1 MVVPRGFRGVAMS
14 DARSH
19 AITWH
24 HVFFHAR
31 AGLIVFLIA
40 AVALI
45 VPSQMK
51 DLLADLADFNGGD
64 LPLAVAFHVALIL
77 MAFFLWYWTRTV
89 LLAVFRIPD
98 TREARNVLAARA
110 ADGAATVHVFDW
122 LPRLLFLGCA
132 AIAAI
137 AAARSEKWVNAAI
150 AAAWGLA
157 LCWALTHRLDW
168 LGEARTRLP
177 PERARAR
184 GWLSRL
190 WRRLLDLID
199 CGPFARWLAAALLI
213 FASGLFALSAALA
226 FVPGAIAYMTFPARW
241 FPGASA
247 ALLLFGLSVGPLT
260 ALTYVFNRIEAR
272 IGLLG
277 VTLNWRHFPVLF
289 VLLALILF
297 GPLKMN
303 LHALRV
309 IDDPSAMNPAA
320 RVSMADYFRH
330 WVQTCAPG
338 NGPIRPVLVSV
349 SGGASRAGLWAA
361 RVLTLVDEEQANS
374 PDTSIFSVSSVSGG
388 SLGTAAY
395 LAMRAGAAD
404 GNAKPVCRLGPL
416 PAKAEADREQ
426 ALVEALRADAIGP
439 ALAGT
444 LLGDAPRALVGAAA
458 APIVYLHNKYSQ
470 SKWHFRGNDR
480 AEALERAFEENWQQH
495 GIDAMPAGA
504 AKPFGLDAPYLSLFY
519 KNGALRDYVPAWIA
533 NGTDQQK
540 GDRIVTAPF
549 KVNAEKFCT
558 NDGRWYADGTNC
570 KANATYFWYRFG
582 PFLSALD
589 ALSLLKAD
597 IPASTAV
604 DNTSRFPYLS
614 PSGELTPTRSTLAR
628 HSAQIIDGGYFENE
642 GLATSLEIAR
652 WLKTY
657 GPALVGRPVYPIL
670 VQATADADISAP
682 VAGSARST
690 EDQNAER
697 HITRC
702 GNARPENPGVGRGQ
716 PRSMQLL
723 VPVLGLSAVRG
734 GHTHVALKEAQQEF
748 CSLAGH
754 QAFFNFYLYNAQSFD
769 VPLNWVLSER
779 VGKFIWSRTEGALS
793 ACWNRAEEA
802 NLKETFASAPAD
814 WSPGKRREFVYACR
828 QGAVKPVAIPNLP
841 PPMTGP

>member
-1 MVVPRGFRGVAMS
+1 MS
-14 DARSH
+14 DERSH
-19 AITWH
+19 AVTWH

-64 LPLAVAFHVALIL
+64 LALAVAFHVALIL

-89 LLAVFRIPD
+89 LLAAFRIPD
-98 TREARNVLAARA
+98 TRGARDALAAQA

-122 LPRLLFLGCA
+122 LPRVLFLGCA

-137 AAARSEKWVNAAI
+137 AAARSEKYLNAAI

-157 LCWALTHRLDW
+157 LCWVLTNRLVW
-168 LGEARTRLP
+168 YGKGQTRLP

-184 GWLSRL
+184 GWLCRL

-213 FASGLFALSAALA
+213 FATGLFALSAALA
-226 FVPGAIAYMTFPARW
+226 FVPGAIGYMTFPARW

-272 IGLLG
+272 IGLFG
-277 VTLNWRHFPVLF
+277 VTLNWRHFPVLL
-289 VLLALILF
+289 VLLALILL

-309 IDDPSAMNPAA
+309 VDDPSAMKPAA
-320 RVSMADYFRH
+320 RVLLADYFKH

-338 NGPIRPVLVSV
+338 NGPVRPVLVSV

-361 RVLTLVDEEQANS
+361 RVLTMVDQDLAKS
-374 PDTSIFSVSSVSGG
+374 PDSSIFSVSSVSGG

-395 LAMRAGAAD
+395 LAMRAGAANSN
-404 GNAKPVCRLGPL
+404 GKPVCRLADL
-416 PAKAEADREQ
+416 PAQAEAAREQ

-444 LLGDAPRALVGAAA
+444 LLGDAPRALMGVVA
-458 APIVYLHNKYSQ
+458 APLSYLHNKLSP
-470 SKWHFRGNDR
+470 SAPWVFRGNDR

-495 GIDAMPAGA
+495 GIDAMQSA
-504 AKPFGLDAPYLSLFY
+504 AKPFGLDVPYLSLFY
-519 KNGALRDYVPAWIA
+519 KKGVLRDYVPAWIA

-549 KVNAEKFCT
+549 IVNHEEFCT
-558 NDGRWYADGTNC
+558 KDGRWYAKDTNC
-570 KANATYFWYRFG
+570 EAHRTFFWYRFG

-589 ALSLLKAD
+589 AIALLKAD

-604 DNTSRFPYLS
+604 DNTSRFPFLS
-614 PSGELTPTRSTLAR
+614 PSGELTPARATLAK

-652 WLKTY
+652 WLETY

-682 VAGSARST
+682 VAGSTPTAA
-690 EDQNAER
+690 EQNAER

-702 GNARPENPGVGRGQ
+702 GNARPENPAVGRGQ

-754 QAFFNFYLYNAQSFD
+754 QAFFNFYLYKAETFD

-779 VGKFIWSRTEGALS
+779 VGKFIWSRADGALS

-802 NLKETFASAPAD
+802 NLKETFAAAPAD
-814 WSPGKRREFVYACR
+814 WSPGLRRKSVYACR
-828 QGAVKPVAIPNLP
+828 QGEVKPVPIPNLP